1 MLHLAKMDE
10 CNTSAQLDNFGGN
23 FAQIGKQFSNKLI
36 LETKQAE
43 KLKSCKMK
51 NERGSH
57 FMKDRHW

>member
-23 FAQIGKQFSNKLI
+23 LAQIGKQFSNKLI

-51 NERGSH
+51 YE
-57 FMKDRHW
+57 